1 MQDQKII
8 KLSDRAHILLRPS
21 MYVGGVDLVEKEEYI
36 LTKENKFEYKKLKFV
51 PGLIKITNE
60 IIDNSVDEAVRT
72 GFKFGNKIDVNITDT
87 SIEIRDNGRGI
98 PVVKIGDTEHYAP
111 VVAFCEARAG
121 SNFSDDGRTTIGM
134 NGVGSFAT
142 NVFSKVFKA
151 TTADGKKRLKLISK
165 SNAETVNF
173 TITDTEQKFTK
184 VYFEPD
190 FKRFEINKMDD
201 VHKSIIK
208 QRLYF
213 LSVAHP
219 QIRFTFN
226 KERIHFKNKEH
237 FVKLFSESYEIFDM
251 KKYFI
256 AVLPND
262 TDDFSFFSYVNGL
275 YIKNGGNHI
284 NLITNDIV
292 SRIRDKMSRRYKNIK
307 PGDIKNKL
315 KLLVFMND
323 FENMKFDSQTKE
335 NLTNSV
341 THIRAYMDIDQ
352 KRFDNWVNY
361 KVYKNEAIIDPIL
374 ETYRIREE
382 FKKRADLKN
391 MSRPK
396 KRLNIEKY
404 LPPTEHK
411 KYLCLAEGDSAAGGI
426 SRILGRKDFGYFAL
440 RGKPLNVYEAQT
452 SKIVAN
458 QEIKNIVDILELDMS
473 DPNTNMSYD
482 NVLIATD
489 ADLDGLLIRGLLL
502 TFFNKYASKLL
513 KEGRIRVL
521 YTPMVIAFDKT
532 KVYKY
537 FFDFES
543 YNSFMDSNTKKL
555 HYVYYKG
562 LGTFKGPELKEIFAK
577 EGVNKFIESFDFDN
591 KTEKS
596 INDWMSNKTADIR
609 KTFLRN
615 KEFDIYQV

>member
-1 MQDQKII
+1 MKDNTIV
-8 KLSDRAHILLRPS
+8 KLSDREHVLLRPS
-21 MYVGGVDLVEKEEYI
+21 MYVGGVDLVEKEEYV
-36 LTKENKFEYKKLKFV
+36 LTNGKFEFQKLKFV

-60 IIDNSVDEAVRT
+60 IIDNAVDEAVRT
-72 GFKFGNKIDVNITDT
+72 NFQYGNRIDVAMTD
-87 SIEIRDNGRGI
+87 SSVEIRDNGRGI

-121 SNFSDDGRTTIGM
+121 SNFSNDDERSTIGM
-134 NGVGSFAT
+134 NGFVSFAR

-151 TTADGKKRLKLISK
+151 TTSDGVNKLKLTSK
-165 SNAETVNF
+165 SNAEDINF
-173 TITDTEQKFTK
+173 NVTPCAQKFTK

-190 FKRFEINKMDD
+190 FKRFEINSIDETHM
-201 VHKSIIK
+201 SIIK

-226 KERIHFKNKEH
+226 KEKIQFRNKEH
-237 FVKLFSESYEIFDM
+237 FVKLFSDSYEIFDM

-262 TDDFSFFSYVNGL
+262 TDDFTFFSYVNGL
-275 YIKNGGNHI
+275 HIKNGGNHI
-284 NLITNDIV
+284 DLITNDIV
-292 SRIRDKMSRRYKNIK
+292 SKIREKMSRKFKNIK

-323 FENMKFDSQTKE
+323 FENMKFDSQSKE
-335 NLTNSV
+335 NLTNSIA
-341 THIRAYMDIDQ
+341 HIRAYMDIDQ

-361 KVYKNEAIIDPIL
+361 RVYKNEAIIEPIL

-391 MSRPK
+391 MSKPK

-404 LPPTEHK
+404 LPPTQNK
-411 KYLCLAEGDSAAGGI
+411 KYLVLAEGDSAMGGI
-426 SRILGRKDFGYFAL
+426 SKILGRKDFGYFAL
-440 RGKPLNVYEAQT
+440 RGKPLNTYEAQT
-452 SKIVAN
+452 AKITNNA
-458 QEIKNIVDILELDMS
+458 EIKNIVDILELDMS
-473 DPNTNMSYD
+473 DPDTNMSYD
-482 NVLIATD
+482 NVLFATD

-502 TFFNKYASKLL
+502 TFFNKYTPKLL
-513 KEGRIRVL
+513 KEGRIQVL

-532 KVYKY
+532 VVHKY

-543 YNSFMDSNTKKL
+543 YNQFMESNTKKL
-555 HYVYYKG
+555 RYVYYKG
-562 LGTFKGPELKEIFAK
+562 LGTFKGSELKEIFTK
-577 EGVNKFIESFDFDN
+577 EGVDNFIESFDYDDG
-591 KTEKS
+591 TEKS
-596 INDWMSNKTADIR
+596 IDDWMSGKTAEVR
-609 KTFLRN
+609 KTYLRN
-615 KEFDIYQV
+615 KEFDIYKV

>member
-1 MQDQKII
+1 MQDNTIV
-8 KLSDRAHILLRPS
+8 KLSDRDHVLLRPS

-36 LTKENKFEYKKLKFV
+36 LTEGKFQFKKLKFV
-51 PGLIKITNE
+51 PGLVKIVNE

-72 GFKFGNKIDVNITDT
+72 NFRFGNKIDVVMTDT
-87 SIEIRDNGRGI
+87 SIEIKDNGRGI
-98 PVVKIGDTEHYAP
+98 PVVKIGDSYAP

-151 TTADGKKRLKLISK
+151 TTADGKNKLKLTSK
-165 SNAETVNF
+165 SNAEDIKFTV
-173 TITDTEQKFTK
+173 TESDQKFTK

-190 FKRFEINKMDD
+190 FKRFEINSIDEI
-201 VHKSIIK
+201 HKSIIK

-219 QIRFTFN
+219 QIRFSFN

-237 FVKLFSESYEIFDM
+237 FVKLFSDDYEIFDM

-262 TDDFSFFSYVNGL
+262 TDDFTFFSYVNGL
-275 YIKNGGNHI
+275 HIKNGGNHI

-292 SRIRDKMSRRYKNIK
+292 SKIRDKMSRRYKNIK

-341 THIRAYMDIDQ
+341 IHIRAYMDIDQ
-352 KRFDNWVNY
+352 KKFDNWVNY
-361 KVYKNEAIIDPIL
+361 KVYKNEAIIEPIL

-382 FKKRADLKN
+382 FKKRSDLKN
-391 MSRPK
+391 MSKSKR
-396 KRLNIEKY
+396 RLNIDKY
-404 LPPTEHK
+404 LPSTENK
-411 KYLCLAEGDSAAGGI
+411 KYLVLAEGDSASGGI
-426 SRILGRKDFGYFAL
+426 SKVLGRKDFGYFSL
-440 RGKPLNVYEAQT
+440 RGKPLNVYEAQI

-473 DPNTNMSYD
+473 NPETDMSYD

-502 TFFNKYASKLL
+502 TLFNKYTPSLL
-513 KEGRIRVL
+513 RQGRIKVL
-521 YTPMVIAFDKT
+521 YTPMVIAFDKA
-532 KVYKY
+532 KIHKY
-537 FFDFES
+537 FFDFET
-543 YNSFMDSNTKKL
+543 YNAFMETNTKKL
-555 HYVYYKG
+555 KYTYYKG
-562 LGTFKGPELKEIFAK
+562 LGTFKGTELKEIF
-577 EGVNKFIESFDFDN
+577 
-591 KTEKS
+591 KTEGLENFIKPFEYDDTTDVS
-596 INDWMSNKTADIR
+596 IDNWMSGKTADVR

-615 KEFDIYQV
+615 REFDIYQA

>member
-1 MQDQKII
+1 MQDNTIV
-8 KLSDRAHILLRPS
+8 KLSDREHVLLRPS
-21 MYVGGVDLVEKEEYI
+21 MYVGGVDLIEKEEYV
-36 LTKENKFEYKKLKFV
+36 LTNGKFEFQKLKFV

-60 IIDNSVDEAVRT
+60 IIDNAVDEAVRT
-72 GFKFGNKIDVNITDT
+72 NFNYGNRIDVVMTN
-87 SIEIRDNGRGI
+87 SSVEIRDNGRGI
-98 PVVKIGDTEHYAP
+98 PVVAIGDSYAP

-121 SNFSDDGRTTIGM
+121 SNFSDDEKRTTIGM

-151 TTADGKKRLKLISK
+151 TTSDGKNKLKLVSK
-165 SNAETVNF
+165 SNAEDINF
-173 TITDTEQKFTK
+173 NVTPSTAKFTK

-190 FKRFEINKMDD
+190 FKRFEINEIDEI
-201 VHKSIIK
+201 HKSIIK

-226 KERIHFKNKEH
+226 KEKIQFRNKEH
-237 FVKLFSESYEIFDM
+237 FVKLFSEDYEIFDM

-262 TDDFSFFSYVNGL
+262 TDDFTFFSYVNGL
-275 YIKNGGNHI
+275 HIKNGGNHI
-284 NLITNDIV
+284 DIITNDIV
-292 SRIRDKMSRRYKNIK
+292 LRIREKMSKRYKNIK

-315 KLLVFMND
+315 KILVFMND
-323 FENMKFDSQTKE
+323 FENMKFDSQSKE

-341 THIRAYMDIDQ
+341 AHIRAYMDIDT
-352 KRFDNWVNY
+352 KKFNSWILNKIYR
-361 KVYKNEAIIDPIL
+361 NEAIIEPIL

-391 MSRPK
+391 MSKPK

-404 LPPTEHK
+404 LPPTQKK
-411 KYLCLAEGDSAAGGI
+411 KYLVLAEGDSAMGGI
-426 SRILGRKDFGYFAL
+426 SKILGRKDYGYFAL
-440 RGKPLNVYEAQT
+440 RGKPLNTYEAQT
-452 SKIVAN
+452 AKITSNA
-458 QEIKNIVDILELDMS
+458 EIKNIVDILELDMS

-482 NVLIATD
+482 NVLFATD

-502 TFFNKYASKLL
+502 TFFNKYTPKLL
-513 KEGRIRVL
+513 KEGRIQVL
-521 YTPMVIAFDKT
+521 YTPMVIAFDRA

-537 FFDFES
+537 FFDFDT
-543 YNSFMDSNTKKL
+543 YNSFMESNTRKL
-555 HYVYYKG
+555 RYVYYKG
-562 LGTFKGPELKEIFAK
+562 LGTFKGSELKEIFTK
-577 EGVNKFIESFDFDN
+577 EGIDEFIEPFEYDG

-596 INDWMSNKTADIR
+596 INDWMSNKTADVR
-609 KTFLRN
+609 KTYLRN
-615 KEFDIYQV
+615 KEFDIYKV

>member
-1 MQDQKII
+1 MQDNTIV
-8 KLSDRAHILLRPS
+8 KLNDRDHMLLRPNITL
-21 MYVGGVDLVEKEEYI
+21 GAVDLTEKEEYI
-36 LTKENKFEYKKLKFV
+36 LEDKKFVYKKLSYV
-51 PGLIKITNE
+51 PGLIKIINE

-72 GFKFGNKIDVNITDT
+72 EFKFGNRIDVVIDNA
-87 SIEIRDNGRGI
+87 SVKIRDNGRGI
-98 PVVKIGDTEHYAP
+98 PVVQIDGTEHYAP

-151 TTADGKKRLKLISK
+151 TTADGKKKLKLICK
-165 SNAETVNF
+165 GNAEH
-173 TITDTEQKFTK
+173 IDYSIKDSEQKFTE

-190 FKRFEINKMDD
+190 FKRFEISKINE

-226 KERIHFKNKEH
+226 KERIRFKNKEH
-237 FVKLFSESYEIFDM
+237 FVQLFSDSYEIFDM

-284 NLITNDIV
+284 NMITNDIV
-292 SRIRDKMSRRYKNIK
+292 YRIRDKMSRRYKNIK

-341 THIRAYMDIDQ
+341 THIRTYMDIDQ

-361 KVYKNEAIIDPIL
+361 KIYKNEAIIDPIL

-382 FKKRADLKN
+382 FKKRSELKN
-391 MSRPK
+391 MSKNK
-396 KRLNIEKY
+396 KRLNIDKY
-404 LPPTEHK
+404 LPSTEHQ
-411 KYLCLAEGDSAAGGI
+411 KYICLAEGDSASSGLMK
-426 SRILGRKDFGYFAL
+426 ILGRKDFGYFSL
-440 RGKPLNVYEAQT
+440 RGKPLNVYEASI

-473 DPNTNMSYD
+473 NPDTNMTYD

-489 ADLDGLLIRGLLL
+489 ADLDGILIRGLLL
-502 TFFNKYASKLL
+502 TFFNKFTPKLL
-513 KEGRIRVL
+513 EEGRIKVL
-521 YTPMVIAFDKT
+521 HTPMVIAFDKGKT
-532 KVYKY
+532 YKY
-537 FFDFES
+537 FFNFED
-543 YNSFMDSNTKKL
+543 YNKFIDTNTKKL
-555 HYVYYKG
+555 KYTYYKG
-562 LGTFKGPELKEIFAK
+562 LGTFKGPELKEIFATDGL
-577 EGVNKFIESFDFDN
+577 EDFIEAFEYDS
-591 KTEKS
+591 KTLSS
-596 INDWMSNKTADIR
+596 IDDWMNSKKADVR
-609 KTFLRN
+609 KTYLRDR
-615 KEFDIYQV
+615 EFNIYQI

>member
-1 MQDQKII
+1 MQDNTIV
-8 KLSDRAHILLRPS
+8 KLNDRDHMLLRPNITL
-21 MYVGGVDLVEKEEYI
+21 GAVDLTDKEEYI
-36 LTKENKFEYKKLKFV
+36 LENEKFVYKNLSYV
-51 PGLIKITNE
+51 PGLIKIINE

-72 GFKFGNKIDVNITDT
+72 NFKFGNRISVSITDK
-87 SIEIRDNGRGI
+87 SVEIQDNGRGI
-98 PVVKIGDTEHYAP
+98 PVVKIDNTEHYAP

-121 SNFSDDGRTTIGM
+121 SNFSDDKRTTIGM

-151 TTADGKKRLKLISK
+151 TTSDGKKKLKLVCK
-165 SNAETVNF
+165 NNAEDINF
-173 TITDTEQKFTK
+173 AVTDSEQKFTK

-190 FKRFEINKMDD
+190 FKRFEINKINKI
-201 VHKSIIK
+201 HKSIIK

-219 QIRFTFN
+219 RIRFTFN
-226 KERIHFKNKEH
+226 KERIFFKNKEH
-237 FVKLFSESYEIFDM
+237 FVKLFSDDYEIFDM

-262 TDDFSFFSYVNGL
+262 TDDFTFFSYVNGL
-275 YIKNGGNHI
+275 HIKNGGNHI

-292 SRIRDKMSRRYKNIK
+292 LKIRDKMSRRYKNIK

-352 KRFDNWVNY
+352 KKFDNWVNY
-361 KVYKNEAIIDPIL
+361 KVYRNEAIIEPIL

-391 MSRPK
+391 MSKPK

-404 LPPTEHK
+404 LPPTENK
-411 KYLCLAEGDSAAGGI
+411 KYLVLAEGDSAMGGI

-440 RGKPLNVYEAQT
+440 RGKPLNTYEAQT
-452 SKIVAN
+452 AKITSNA
-458 QEIKNIVDILELDMS
+458 EIKNIVDILELDMS

-482 NVLIATD
+482 NVLFATD
-489 ADLDGLLIRGLLL
+489 ADLDGLLIRGLLV
-502 TFFNKYASKLL
+502 TFFNKYTPKLL
-513 KEGRIRVL
+513 KEGRIQVL
-521 YTPMVIAFDKT
+521 YTPMVIAFDKK

-543 YNSFMDSNTKKL
+543 YNSFIETNTKKL
-555 HYVYYKG
+555 RYVYYKG
-562 LGTFKGPELKEIFAK
+562 LGTFKGSELKEIFSK
-577 EGVNKFIESFDFDN
+577 EGVEKFIEPFNHDS

-596 INDWMSNKTADIR
+596 IDDWMSGKNADIR

-615 KEFDIYQV
+615 KEFDIYQA